1 MTGKEHFAHAFLQIM
16 VNNGTKAGRIMMWRA
31 IQAAWLEPDS
41 AKREDLLAGLEYAGD
56 QGWIKKDGAN
66 MIRPTAERAKAY
78 GAERP
83 LPDFRKPAG
92 QSGNC
97 GPAVSRSI

>member
-1 MTGKEHFAHAFLQIM
+1 VG
-16 VNNGTKAGRIMMWRA
+16 A

-56 QGWIKKDGAN
+56 QGWIEKDGAN
-66 MIRPTAERAKAY
+66 MIRPAKAY

-83 LPDFRKPAG
+83 LPDSRKPAG
-92 QSGNC
+92 ESGSC
-97 GPAVSRSI
+97 GHVCAASKSI